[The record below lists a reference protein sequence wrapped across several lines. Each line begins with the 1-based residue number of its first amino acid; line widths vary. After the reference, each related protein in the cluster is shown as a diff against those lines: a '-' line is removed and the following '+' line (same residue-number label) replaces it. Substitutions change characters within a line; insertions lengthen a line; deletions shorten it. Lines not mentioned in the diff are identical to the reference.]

1 MIKKVLGSKKTTAV
15 LASICA
21 VLIVL
26 SAGLG
31 TLAYLTDEST
41 VVNTFT
47 VGKVDIELNE
57 TATDTDG
64 KPVVDDAGN
73 PVDRVVENEYH
84 LIPGKSYVKDPTIT
98 VKKDSEEAYVRMM
111 LTFTNASAVD
121 AVVKNTRH
129 GFDGDYAKWLQ
140 SWGWDPEEWVYKTC
154 KVDDELNEITFEF
167 RYKSTVKGAEEDA
180 QLKPL
185 FERLVVPGT
194 VTGEELASLQD
205 NPETT
210 DVDESMKIVVV
221 GHAIQTVGFDNED
234 QAWEAFDGQM
244 APVEEN

>member
-1 MIKKVLGSKKTTAV
+1 MKRTKKILVTL
-15 LASICA
+15 LCA
-21 VLIVL
+21 VLLVT
-26 SAGLG
+26 G
-31 TLAYLTDEST
+31 TVAVTVAYLTASAD
-41 VVNTFT
+41 VVTNTFT

-73 PVDRVVENEYH
+73 PVDRVMENEYH

-98 VKKDSEEAYVRMM
+98 VKKDSEEAYVRM
-111 LTFTNASAVD
+111 NASAVD

-154 KVDDELNEITFEF
+154 KVDEELNEITFEF
-167 RYKSTVKGAEEDA
+167 RYKSTVKGAEEDVK
-180 QLKPL
+180 LKPL